1 MINQGDVLTLNDNNT
16 YSVVASTTIDNVNYI
31 YIIDE
36 NDYTNVMFCKYDNK
50 KGLEEVVDKKLVE
63 KLMLIFG
70 KKLKNLKKIITEEE
84 N

>member
-31 YIIDE
+31 YIIDQ

-70 KKLKNLKKIITEEE
+70 KKLKNLKKIMSEEK
-84 N
+84 